1 MADEI
6 ENDEA
11 VEEPKPRRRTTKA
24 KTDDADKPEAK
35 TDEPKD
41 DEPQSD
47 DKADDEPAEPKADD
61 KPAEPKADDKPEAK
75 ADDKPEAKAD
85 EQVVLYASHPILY
98 PGVGSLPKGYTLVDS
113 DVAEKWLAS
122 GRVTKPSVEEV
133 KRAFK

>member
-41 DEPQSD
+41 DDKADEPKDD
-47 DKADDEPAEPKADD
+47 DKADDKAED
-61 KPAEPKADDKPEAK
+61 K
-75 ADDKPEAKAD
+75 
-85 EQVVLYASHPILY
+85 VVLYASHPILY